1 MRNARKQ
8 DLTPAV
14 KAALARRGAALSA
27 LTVAWNV
34 FEGVVAVAAGTASG
48 SVALIAFGADSFVE
62 TASALVVGWR
72 FAGEMRGRPPEKIER
87 AERIAA
93 RAAGA
98 LLLLLALYVLV
109 ESVRRLFGFGA
120 EPRSSIAGMA
130 VTAAALLVM
139 PALGWA
145 KLRTSRTASSRALR
159 ADAYES
165 IACAWLSLATLA
177 GLVLNAALGWWW
189 ADPAAALILVPLI
202 AKEGIEGL
210 RDEDEQ
216 DED

>member
-1 MRNARKQ
+1 M
-8 DLTPAV
+8 

-27 LTVAWNV
+27 LTVAWNL
-34 FEGVVAVAAGTASG
+34 FEGVAAVAAGTTSG
-48 SVALIAFGADSFVE
+48 SIALIAFGADSFVE

-72 FAGEMRGRPPEKIER
+72 FVGEMRGRPPETIER
-87 AERIAA
+87 AERVAA
-93 RAAGA
+93 RSAGA

-109 ESVRRLFGFGA
+109 ESVRRIFGFGT
-120 EPRSSIAGMA
+120 EPRSSAAGMA
-130 VTAAALLVM
+130 ITAAALLVM

-145 KLRTSRTASSRALR
+145 KLRTARAASSRALR

-177 GLVLNAALGWWW
+177 GLILNAALGWWW

-210 RDEDEQ
+210 RNEDEQ